1 MKTERETPVV
11 KKKKSGSETRARKI
25 ILPVR
30 LTAQEHA
37 KITAKA
43 EAANLSAGGF
53 LRACGLGR
61 VTPGTKRRAPADRA
75 IIEQAIAELRRVGN
89 NINQIARAANMNEP
103 TDSVSLNNALNEY
116 MTTLHQLREASGR

>member
-1 MKTERETPVV
+1 MKTERETPVG

-37 KITAKA
+37 TITAKA

-61 VTPGTKRRAPADRA
+61 VTPGTKRRAPADKA
-75 IIEQAIAELRRVGN
+75 ILERAIAELRRVGN

-103 TDSVSLNNALNEY
+103 MDSVRLDHALKDYEI
-116 MTTLHQLREASGR
+116 TLHQFRKANGR